1 MKPKN
6 LYVSVKIV
14 FARGKYI
21 LYLLVHVGLKN
32 RNPTRS
38 GIMTFKLKGK
48 SEVSGNGIHRKLA
61 FLL

>member
-1 MKPKN
+1 M
-6 LYVSVKIV
+6 SVKIV